1 MLVLCVVA
9 CAWCAAAEP
18 PFPWCLPVIPP
29 NDPVSGTTQA
39 AQLCAPAAHE
49 SLVRQLAQAWG
60 LLQCQPSSLEGAG
73 NFPGHSPAADA
84 ATAAALYAR
93 VRAHDSV
100 TPSIQV
106 ACALCA
112 ASVLLPTAAAVA
124 DLATVLCMH
133 GTDGLTALVDA
144 RYVAIAAELSR
155 EATRLDAR
163 VTEAHLVAAT
173 SLALLGHF
181 DAAADAYQ
189 RIANVVRAYPA
200 PPDATYLHPSNV
212 TQARETLMYRLSREV
227 EPNFRF
233 GTTVKLEHDAA
244 QFRYLV
250 SLGVLPGS
258 YMAVADEFD
267 ALRHEQEAIGTLVG
281 FRIPATKP
289 LVVAAYGRN
298 VYVRHTPAL
307 AQSALGSWTA
317 GDVMAQYLSSHHGIA
332 VIDNA
337 FSPEALEELLAF
349 CEEST
354 IWHDDGPNDYVPTAE
369 GEAPPASGLV
379 RGYLGA
385 YLQEGFASG
394 LLLQVAEE
402 MRQRLPDV
410 FQNHTLKQAWAYK
423 YNSTKAGINVHGD
436 DAAINCNCWIT
447 PDEFNLDPESGG
459 MVVYDKAVPQEWTFS
474 DFNSSPTRIM
484 EWLSS
489 QRPRVRVVKVPH
501 RQNRCVIFNSNLL
514 HRTDH
519 LNFKPGL
526 RSRRINLTLLF
537 GTRQASQPASQD
549 SANHGMEL

>member
-1 MLVLCVVA
+1 
-9 CAWCAAAEP
+9 
-18 PFPWCLPVIPP
+18 
-29 NDPVSGTTQA
+29 
-39 AQLCAPAAHE
+39 
-49 SLVRQLAQAWG
+49 
-60 LLQCQPSSLEGAG
+60 
-73 NFPGHSPAADA
+73 
-84 ATAAALYAR
+84 
-93 VRAHDSV
+93 
-100 TPSIQV
+100 
-106 ACALCA
+106 
-112 ASVLLPTAAAVA
+112 
-124 DLATVLCMH
+124 
-133 GTDGLTALVDA
+133 
-144 RYVAIAAELSR
+144 
-155 EATRLDAR
+155 
-163 VTEAHLVAAT
+163 
-173 SLALLGHF
+173 
-181 DAAADAYQ
+181 
-189 RIANVVRAYPA
+189 
-200 PPDATYLHPSNV
+200 
-212 TQARETLMYRLSREV
+212 
-227 EPNFRF
+227 
-233 GTTVKLEHDAA
+233 
-244 QFRYLV
+244 
-250 SLGVLPGS
+250 
-258 YMAVADEFD
+258 
-267 ALRHEQEAIGTLVG
+267 
-281 FRIPATKP
+281 
-289 LVVAAYGRN
+289 
-298 VYVRHTPAL
+298 
-307 AQSALGSWTA
+307 
-317 GDVMAQYLSSHHGIA
+317 MAQYLSSHHGIA

-369 GEAPPASGLV
+369 GEAPAASVRDPLCAPLSLAATAEECRCCWGVLQGLV

-394 LLLQVAEE
+394 LLLQVRAAVVCTTVGACMQGCHGVRVQLQVAEE
-402 MRQRLPDV
+402 MRLRLPDV

-537 GTRQASQPASQD
+537 GTRQASKPASQD
-549 SANHGMEL
+549 TTHHGMEL

>member
-1 MLVLCVVA
+1 MTKQCLVVL
-9 CAWCAAAEP
+9 
-18 PFPWCLPVIPP
+18 
-29 NDPVSGTTQA
+29 S
-39 AQLCAPAAHE
+39 
-49 SLVRQLAQAWG
+49 QAWG

-73 NFPGHSPAADA
+73 NFPGHSPSADA

-133 GTDGLTALVDA
+133 GEMFVCISMCSWLHGLACCWFWCSWPGTDGLTALVDA

-212 TQARETLMYRLSREV
+212 TQAREVTPSEWPVDECVGECVLALMPHCCCQTLMYRLSREV

-267 ALRHEQEAIGTLVG
+267 ALRHEQEAIGTVRRCGLCSHSGVATSTHYGVPQLVG

-307 AQSALGSWTA
+307 AQ
-317 GDVMAQYLSSHHGIA
+317 V
-332 VIDNA
+332 
-337 FSPEALEELLAF
+337 
-349 CEEST
+349 
-354 IWHDDGPNDYVPTAE
+354 
-369 GEAPPASGLV
+369 
-379 RGYLGA
+379 
-385 YLQEGFASG
+385 
-394 LLLQVAEE
+394 
-402 MRQRLPDV
+402 
-410 FQNHTLKQAWAYK
+410 
-423 YNSTKAGINVHGD
+423 
-436 DAAINCNCWIT
+436 
-447 PDEFNLDPESGG
+447 
-459 MVVYDKAVPQEWTFS
+459 
-474 DFNSSPTRIM
+474 
-484 EWLSS
+484 
-489 QRPRVRVVKVPH
+489 RPRGCVRCDL
-501 RQNRCVIFNSNLL
+501 RC
-514 HRTDH
+514 RWYATDS
-519 LNFKPGL
+519 GCAC
-526 RSRRINLTLLF
+526 RVRWGRGRRET
-537 GTRQASQPASQD
+537 
-549 SANHGMEL
+549 